1 MLHIGYRRRCSVPT
15 LLVSLLLAILCSF
28 TAGSLLSTPAQAM
41 NIQKVVSPKGI
52 EAWLVEDH
60 TLPLIALQFGFPGGT
75 SQDMA
80 GKEGVAYFVSGMM
93 DEGAG
98 DIESEAFQERLESLA
113 IDFSFDAGRDAFT
126 GGIKTL
132 TKNRDEAFR
141 LLKLALT
148 APRMDADAVERVREQ
163 ISSSIKMDDED
174 PEKLASAAWFK
185 RVFDGHPYANPPKG
199 TFDSVQSIKPQD
211 LKDFVRATFSRQR
224 LNVSVVGD
232 INAEELS
239 KALDTVFGDL
249 PEKAQLRSVPEAEWR
264 VPPSSQVI
272 HLAVPQSV
280 VTFGQ
285 PGPKRKDA
293 DFTAAYILN
302 YIIGGG
308 GFSSTLMQE
317 VREKRGLA
325 YSVYTYLYPLDR
337 AGILLGGVATKNEAV
352 SQSIN
357 VIREELG
364 RIATNGPSPKEL
376 DDAKRYLTGS
386 YALRFDSSVKI
397 ANTLLWLQIEDLGI
411 DYIAKRNA
419 IVDAVTLDDI
429 KRVAAKMIQPG
440 NLVITVVGQP
450 VGLVPGDTTAVP
462 MAVVPAPRG

>member
-1 MLHIGYRRRCSVPT
+1 MLHIGYRRRSSAPT
-15 LLVSLLLAILCSF
+15 LMVSLILAILCSF
-28 TAGSLLSTPAQAM
+28 TAFLSSTSAQAM
-41 NIQKVVSPKGI
+41 NIQKVVSSKGI

-75 SQDMA
+75 SQDIA

-98 DIESEAFQERLESLA
+98 DIRSQQFQERLEELA
-113 IDFSFDAGRDAFT
+113 IDFSFDASRDAFT
-126 GGIKTL
+126 GGVKTL

-141 LLKLALT
+141 LLKLSLT
-148 APRMDADAVERVREQ
+148 APRMDQDAVDRVREQ
-163 ISSSIKMDDED
+163 ILSSIKMDDED
-174 PEKLASAAWFK
+174 PEKISSAAWFK
-185 RVFDGHPYANPPKG
+185 LVFDGHPYANPVKG
-199 TFDSVQSIKPQD
+199 TTESITSLTPQD
-211 LKDFVRATFSRQR
+211 LKDYVRATFSRQR
-224 LNVSVVGD
+224 LNVAVVGD

-239 KALDTVFGDL
+239 KTLDLVFGDL
-249 PEKAQLRSVPEAEWR
+249 PEKSQLRAVPEAEWR
-264 VPPSSQVI
+264 TQASSQVI
-272 HLAVPQSV
+272 QLAVPQSV

-285 PGPKRKDA
+285 PGPKRKDP

-352 SQSIN
+352 SQSIS
-357 VIREELG
+357 VIQEELG
-364 RIATNGPSPKEL
+364 RIAANGPTPEVL
-376 DDAKRYLTGS
+376 ENAKRYLTGS

-397 ANTLLWLQIEDLGI
+397 ANTLLWVQIEELGI
-411 DYIAKRNA
+411 DYIARRNS
-419 IVDAVTLDDI
+419 IVEAVTLDDV
-429 KRVAAKMIQPG
+429 KRVAAKLIKPG

-450 VGLVPGDTTAVP
+450 VGLMPGDKAAVP
-462 MAVVPAPRG
+462 AHKPATPRG